1 MAAPDSLDIGRT
13 LAATLSI
20 ATGVGT
26 SAVGRSHHVEVDPTI
41 DTVHPRPPVRLP
53 DEPSVDVGPTEQAA
67 FPEVPR
73 ELLLHTEPRLEVL
86 ADVEHDAPIGAT
98 FDLGDEPLHLGAN
111 LDGGRVAR
119 SVEVLQVD
127 DGREVI
133 GTGRGR
139 LQEVVGLRCCVGAQR
154 EVVVGADLQTGRP
167 SGRPVRSEPA
177 VADVAS
183 LGGLDV
189 READV
194 VAGDAVPVDLA
205 LVRRRRLGRQ
215 SVVPRYDR

>member
-1 MAAPDSLDIGRT
+1 
-13 LAATLSI
+13 
-20 ATGVGT
+20 VG
-26 SAVGRSHHVEVDPTI
+26 
-41 DTVHPRPPVRLP
+41 LP
-53 DEPSVDVGPTEQAA
+53 DEPSVDVGPTDQAA

-73 ELLLHTEPRLEVL
+73 ELLLQTEPRIEVV
-86 ADVEHDAPIGAT
+86 ADVEHDASTGAT
-98 FDLGDEPLHLGAN
+98 FDLGDEPMHLGAN

-215 SVVPRYDR
+215 SVVLRYDR

>member
-1 MAAPDSLDIGRT
+1 M
-13 LAATLSI
+13 
-20 ATGVGT
+20 
-26 SAVGRSHHVEVDPTI
+26 
-41 DTVHPRPPVRLP
+41 
-53 DEPSVDVGPTEQAA
+53 
-67 FPEVPR
+67 
-73 ELLLHTEPRLEVL
+73 
-86 ADVEHDAPIGAT
+86 
-98 FDLGDEPLHLGAN
+98 
-111 LDGGRVAR
+111 AR

-194 VAGDAVPVDLA
+194 VAGDTEATPVPVWPSERGAPL
-205 LVRRRRLGRQ
+205 
-215 SVVPRYDR
+215 